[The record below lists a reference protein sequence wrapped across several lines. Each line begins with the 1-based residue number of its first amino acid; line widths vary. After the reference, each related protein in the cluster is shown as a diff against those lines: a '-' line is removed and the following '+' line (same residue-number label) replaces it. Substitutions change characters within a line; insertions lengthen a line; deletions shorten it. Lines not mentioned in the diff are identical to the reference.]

1 MLDDCSHVVEVFDW
15 EHRQTDKVDM
25 LYMLMDI
32 GDVDL
37 FKILNTHRKNKTLSI
52 NKIRFFW
59 EEMLLVY
66 YGLRIH
72 EYSVYFRLL
81 EKFMIIEYCIWT

>member
-1 MLDDCSHVVEVFDW
+1 MLDDCSHVVDVFDW

-37 FKILNTHRKNKTLSI
+37 FKIVNTHRKNKKFSI
-52 NKIRFFW
+52 NKIRFYW
-59 EEMLLVY
+59 EEILLVF

-81 EKFMIIEYCIWT
+81 EKFMIRESCIWT